1 MKTRIYHSIEK
12 TCLILASSVVFKRH
26 FTGWVWDGYRVRAG
40 HGTTGPVVCQKQPPR
55 GDQEV
60 SGVFGKRGEGAFR

>member
-1 MKTRIYHSIEK
+1 M
-12 TCLILASSVVFKRH
+12 
-26 FTGWVWDGYRVRAG
+26 WDGYRVRAG

-60 SGVFGKRGEGAFR
+60 SGVFGKRGEGCLGEALRVLGYSTCDPWDGPEG